1 MFNCYVA
8 FVYLFILIR
17 NSKIM
22 SEKGEDDSLQS
33 REDTDKSTSTEEE
46 IINQMD
52 EVEQANA
59 NK

>member
-1 MFNCYVA
+1 
-8 FVYLFILIR
+8 
-17 NSKIM
+17 M